1 VDLRLFLKLGNKTLS
16 ETWIYQY
23 FP

>member
-1 VDLRLFLKLGNKTLS
+1 MCIRKGDTALS

-23 FP
+23 FPTALA